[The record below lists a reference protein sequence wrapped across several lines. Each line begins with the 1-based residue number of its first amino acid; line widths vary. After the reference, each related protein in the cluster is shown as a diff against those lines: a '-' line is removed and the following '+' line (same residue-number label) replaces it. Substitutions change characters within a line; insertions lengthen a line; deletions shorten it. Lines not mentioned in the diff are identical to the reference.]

1 MNASLKNNTVRPL
14 KLLQVRGKWTKQA
27 IDFDKTLCQ
36 SSWAANSK
44 LFAQLI
50 YCKFQGL
57 LPVNLVLSFAK
68 SSASGLNGCLGMVVG
83 NNYMDKGWGEKMKYW

>member
-1 MNASLKNNTVRPL
+1 MNPSPKNNTVRPL

-68 SSASGLNGCLGMVVG
+68 SSVVVCLIVDGLDGG
-83 NNYMDKGWGEKMKYW
+83 N